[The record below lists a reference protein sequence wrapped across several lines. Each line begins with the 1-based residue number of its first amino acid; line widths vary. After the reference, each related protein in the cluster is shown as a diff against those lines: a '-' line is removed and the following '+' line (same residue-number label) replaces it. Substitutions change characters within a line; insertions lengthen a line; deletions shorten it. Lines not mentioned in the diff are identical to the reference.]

1 MKMIS
6 KDTYPG
12 LWEDVTT
19 EEVKDAVF
27 LKTGRHLLEVE
38 AEQILD
44 RYEFFLKN
52 EGSLSLYQYI
62 HQFYF

>member
-12 LWEDVTT
+12 LQENVTT

-27 LKTGRHLLEVE
+27 LKTGRHLLEEE
-38 AEQILD
+38 AEKILD
-44 RYEFFLKN
+44 KYEHFLKN
-52 EGSLSLYQYI
+52 ESPLSLYQYI
-62 HQFYF
+62 HQNY